1 MPEGRGIRGVTDE
14 MSEDYIVNYVD
25 ETFGG
30 FGESLNI
37 VKEMLTQTPQEFNGA
52 IWQAMTSISNAIM
65 PIAYSILSICIILE
79 FIDKITRVDMNLD
92 IETIFKIVIKL
103 LIAKMVMVNCFNFL
117 NIIFSITS
125 SVVTAVG
132 GATGTTL
139 TLDTAEQVKDII
151 QSGDYG
157 MLDRIGIYIQLLP
170 MGLIFSGIKIITS
183 IIVYGRFIQLYVL
196 TALAPLPIAA
206 VGYEKTRNIS
216 MRFFQEYIA
225 ICLQGVVIMITV
237 NVYIA
242 MVGSAAIAGGGLGDV
257 LWETVKIA
265 LIVIVSIIGSNTLAR
280 KIVGV

>member
-1 MPEGRGIRGVTDE
+1 